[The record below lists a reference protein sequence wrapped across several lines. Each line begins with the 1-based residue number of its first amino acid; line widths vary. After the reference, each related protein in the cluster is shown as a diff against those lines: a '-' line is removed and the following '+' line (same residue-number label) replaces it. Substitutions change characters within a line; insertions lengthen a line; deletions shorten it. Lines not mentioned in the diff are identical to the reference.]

1 MRLLELDVLSRLAQ
15 SARAPAAGA
24 SDELLGPGDPPWP
37 ENMPSRGSAALLSL
51 HRGLASAP
59 EVVMRDFNS
68 SIQRELETDV
78 TGMPWSLR
86 AYVERR
92 VRFGQDQETEERM
105 MMIICRLHALF
116 LGGPENWH
124 RIGATIA
131 QSFKSLE
138 HYVRERDWQVA
149 WLWLDLA
156 DPRPRPGMS
165 RGLAR
170 PAEHSAA
177 VAFLREAHLLDA
189 QRQAA
194 AGRMA
199 WPSMNDVATPVRS
212 SGAAA
217 SSEGPISPGAAPAS
231 RSQRRR
237 ATQAAPKAAAGR

>member
-15 SARAPAAGA
+15 SARAPAAGP

-37 ENMPSRGSAALLSL
+37 ENVPTRGSAALLSL

-92 VRFGQDQETEERM
+92 VRFAQDQETEERM

-217 SSEGPISPGAAPAS
+217 SSEGPLSPGAAPAS

>member
-1 MRLLELDVLSRLAQ
+1 
-15 SARAPAAGA
+15 
-24 SDELLGPGDPPWP
+24 
-37 ENMPSRGSAALLSL
+37 
-51 HRGLASAP
+51 
-59 EVVMRDFNS
+59 
-68 SIQRELETDV
+68 
-78 TGMPWSLR
+78 
-86 AYVERR
+86 
-92 VRFGQDQETEERM
+92 
-105 MMIICRLHALF
+105 MIICRLHALF
-116 LGGPENWH
+116 LGGPENWD

-199 WPSMNDVATPVRS
+199 WPSLSEVAAPARS
-212 SGAAA
+212 SSAAA
-217 SSEGPISPGAAPAS
+217 SSEGPLSPEATPGS

-237 ATQAAPKAAAGR
+237 ATQKAAPKAAAGR

>member
-1 MRLLELDVLSRLAQ
+1 
-15 SARAPAAGA
+15 
-24 SDELLGPGDPPWP
+24 
-37 ENMPSRGSAALLSL
+37 
-51 HRGLASAP
+51 
-59 EVVMRDFNS
+59 
-68 SIQRELETDV
+68 
-78 TGMPWSLR
+78 
-86 AYVERR
+86 
-92 VRFGQDQETEERM
+92 
-105 MMIICRLHALF
+105 MIICRLHALF
-116 LGGPENWH
+116 LGGPDNWH

-138 HYVRERDWQVA
+138 HYARQRDWQVA

-156 DPRPRPGMS
+156 DQRPRPGMS

-199 WPSMNDVATPVRS
+199 WPSLSEVASPVRS

-217 SSEGPISPGAAPAS
+217 SSAS
-231 RSQRRR
+231 RSRIPAQSAGGSVTWRGPGQTIAASRSERKSTRRLPEPNR
-237 ATQAAPKAAAGR
+237 QLMPFTGASADAERGVRTA